1 MDKKRISWKDA
12 VVLLLLMF
20 LWALC
25 FPLISIGLQGSSP
38 LYFAALRS
46 LIAGL
51 GLVVPALALRRPLPQ
66 KARLWLSI
74 LGISLSYTVA
84 GFAGMFLAGTRLSPG
99 LASILTN
106 TQPLI
111 AAVLALLLL
120 GERLGRKRLYCL
132 LLGFLGVVLTT
143 VPSFNGGQA
152 LENSLLGMSYVFLAV
167 MGVAVG
173 NILIKRLKQEIDL
186 LMLAAWQFLIAA
198 AVLFLLAQWLEAP
211 LLVAWNARFL
221 LTLFLLGLGGTS
233 LPFLLW
239 IWLMQRTELTPLNTF
254 SFLSP
259 IFALIISAIFFG
271 ERLQWIQI
279 TGIIITLYGVWQI
292 SQA

>member
-1 MDKKRISWKDA
+1 
-12 VVLLLLMF
+12 MF